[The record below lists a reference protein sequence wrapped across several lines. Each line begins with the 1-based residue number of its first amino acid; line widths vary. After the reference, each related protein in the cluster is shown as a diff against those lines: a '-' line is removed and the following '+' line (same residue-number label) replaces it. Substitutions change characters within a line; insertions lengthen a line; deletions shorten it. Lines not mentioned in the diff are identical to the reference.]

1 MTTYEFV
8 RALMKLDPTG
18 DMQIMLSVR
27 TSREMES
34 GSNEWYDAC
43 GFAESFTIEEV
54 DETHP
59 AFICI
64 EATDA

>member
-34 GSNEWYDAC
+34 GSNEWYDA
-43 GFAESFTIEEV
+43 AESFTIEEV